1 MNQDQRRPR
10 KSPAPARPSLNSTTS
25 VVVAVVAVIL
35 GFLILRDINGDNAST
50 TDGGGEFTQPTD
62 TAAPTDTVAPTDTAP
77 VDTTIPLTNFKVQ
90 IANASK
96 VPGSAGELTTALQGR
111 GFIVQPATNASE
123 ITPKQTQTVVY
134 FIPGSEVAAARVAQ
148 ELGGVTTAAMPA
160 PIPTESGELGE
171 ATVLILLGTDL
182 AGKPLAAPVGG

>member
-10 KSPAPARPSLNSTTS
+10 RSAAPARPNLNSTTS
-25 VVVAVVAVIL
+25 IVVAVAAVIL
-35 GFLILRDINGDNAST
+35 GFLILRDINGDNSST
-50 TDGGGEFTQPTD
+50 ANPTDAGIAQPTD
-62 TAAPTDTVAPTDTAP
+62 TAAPTDTIPVETT

-134 FIPGSEVAAARVAQ
+134 FIPGSEAAAARVAA

-182 AGKPLAAPVGG
+182 AGKPLAAPVSG

>member
-1 MNQDQRRPR
+1 MYQDQRRPR
-10 KSPAPARPSLNSTTS
+10 RPSAPARPSLNSTTS
-25 VVVAVVAVIL
+25 IVVAVAAVIL
-35 GFLILRDINGDNAST
+35 GFLILRDINGDNSSANT
-50 TDGGGEFTQPTD
+50 GDGGITQPTE
-62 TAAPTDTVAPTDTAP
+62 TVAPTDTIP
-77 VDTTIPLTNFKVQ
+77 VETSVDTTIPLTNFKVQ

-134 FIPGSEVAAARVAQ
+134 FIPGSEQAAARVAA

-182 AGKPLAAPVGG
+182 AGKPLAAPVSG

>member
-10 KSPAPARPSLNSTTS
+10 RSPAPARPSLNSTTS

-50 TDGGGEFTQPTD
+50 TDGGGELTQ
-62 TAAPTDTVAPTDTAP
+62 PTDTVAPTDSAPVETAP

>member
-10 KSPAPARPSLNSTTS
+10 RPVAPARPNLNSTTS
-25 VVVAVVAVIL
+25 IVVAVAAVIL
-35 GFLILRDINGDNAST
+35 GFLILRDINGDNSST
-50 TDGGGEFTQPTD
+50 SNPTDAGIAQPTD
-62 TAAPTDTVAPTDTAP
+62 SVAPTDTIP
-77 VDTTIPLTNFKVQ
+77 VETTVDTTIPLTNFKVQ

-134 FIPGSEVAAARVAQ
+134 FIPGSELAAARVAA

-182 AGKPLAAPVGG
+182 AGKPLATPVSG

>member
-10 KSPAPARPSLNSTTS
+10 RPVAPARPNLNSTTS
-25 VVVAVVAVIL
+25 IVVAVAAVIL
-35 GFLILRDINGDNAST
+35 GFLILRDINGDNSST
-50 TDGGGEFTQPTD
+50 SNPTDAGIAQPTD
-62 TAAPTDTVAPTDTAP
+62 SVAPTDTIP
-77 VDTTIPLTNFKVQ
+77 VETTVDTTIPLTNFKVQ

-123 ITPKQTQTVVY
+123 ITPKQTQTVV
-134 FIPGSEVAAARVAQ
+134 
-148 ELGGVTTAAMPA
+148 TTAAMPA

-182 AGKPLAAPVGG
+182 AGKPLATPVSG

>member
-1 MNQDQRRPR
+1 MNQDARRPR
-10 KSPAPARPSLNSTTS
+10 RPSAPVRPSLNSTTS
-25 VVVAVVAVIL
+25 IVVAVAAVIL
-35 GFLILRDINGDNAST
+35 GFLILRDINGDS
-50 TDGGGEFTQPTD
+50 GTQPTGDAGIAQPAD
-62 TAAPTDTVAPTDTAP
+62 TIAPTDTTPVETT

-96 VPGSAGELTTALQGR
+96 VPGSAGELTTTLQGR

-134 FIPGSEVAAARVAQ
+134 FIPGSELAAARVAA

-182 AGKPLAAPVGG
+182 AGKPLATPVSG

>member
-10 KSPAPARPSLNSTTS
+10 RPAAPARPNLNSTTS
-25 VVVAVVAVIL
+25 IVVAVAAVIL
-35 GFLILRDINGDNAST
+35 GFLILRDINGDNSST
-50 TDGGGEFTQPTD
+50 ANPTDAGIAQPTD
-62 TAAPTDTVAPTDTAP
+62 TAAPTDTIPVETTVA
-77 VDTTIPLTNFKVQ
+77 TTIPLTNFKVQ

-134 FIPGSEVAAARVAQ
+134 FIPGSEVAAARVAA

-182 AGKPLAAPVGG
+182 AGKPLAAPVSG

>member
-10 KSPAPARPSLNSTTS
+10 RPAASARPNLNSTTS
-25 VVVAVVAVIL
+25 IVVAVAAVIL
-35 GFLILRDINGDNAST
+35 GFLILRDINGDNSSSVNP
-50 TDGGGEFTQPTD
+50 TDGGVAQPTD
-62 TAAPTDTVAPTDTAP
+62 DVASTDSVPAETT

-96 VPGSAGELTTALQGR
+96 VPGSAGELTTAMQGR

-134 FIPGSEVAAARVAQ
+134 FIPGSEVAAARVAA

-182 AGKPLAAPVGG
+182 AGKPLAAPVSG

>member
-10 KSPAPARPSLNSTTS
+10 RPAAPARPNLNSTTS
-25 VVVAVVAVIL
+25 IVVAVAAVIL
-35 GFLILRDINGDNAST
+35 GFLILRDINGDNSST
-50 TDGGGEFTQPTD
+50 ANPTDAGIAQPTD
-62 TAAPTDTVAPTDTAP
+62 TAAPTDTIPVETT

-134 FIPGSEVAAARVAQ
+134 FIPGSEVAAARVAA

-182 AGKPLAAPVGG
+182 AGKPLAAPVSG

>member
-10 KSPAPARPSLNSTTS
+10 RPAAPARPNLNSTTS
-25 VVVAVVAVIL
+25 IVVAVAAVIL
-35 GFLILRDINGDNAST
+35 GFLILRDINGDNSST
-50 TDGGGEFTQPTD
+50 ANPTD
-62 TAAPTDTVAPTDTAP
+62 AGIAQPTDTVAPTDTIP
-77 VDTTIPLTNFKVQ
+77 VETTVDTTIPLTNFKVQ

-134 FIPGSEVAAARVAQ
+134 FIPGSEAAAARVAA

-182 AGKPLAAPVGG
+182 AGKPLAAPVSG

>member
-10 KSPAPARPSLNSTTS
+10 RPAASARPNLNSTTS
-25 VVVAVVAVIL
+25 IVVAVAAVIL
-35 GFLILRDINGDNAST
+35 GFLILRDINGDNSST
-50 TDGGGEFTQPTD
+50 ANPTD
-62 TAAPTDTVAPTDTAP
+62 AGIAQPTDTVAPTDTIP
-77 VDTTIPLTNFKVQ
+77 VETTVDTTIPLTNFKVQ

-134 FIPGSEVAAARVAQ
+134 FIPGSEVAAARVAA

-160 PIPTESGELGE
+160 PIPTESGQLGE

-182 AGKPLAAPVGG
+182 AGKPLASPVSG

>member
-1 MNQDQRRPR
+1 MLKLPRGADGFFNEIHPKLRPVE
-10 KSPAPARPSLNSTTS
+10 TT
-25 VVVAVVAVIL
+25 
-35 GFLILRDINGDNAST
+35 
-50 TDGGGEFTQPTD
+50 
-62 TAAPTDTVAPTDTAP
+62 

-90 IANASK
+90 IANGSK

-134 FIPGSEVAAARVAQ
+134 FIPGSEVAAARVAA
-148 ELGGVTTAAMPA
+148 ELGGVATAAMPA

-182 AGKPLAAPVGG
+182 AGKPLATPVSG

>member
-10 KSPAPARPSLNSTTS
+10 RPAAPARPNLNSTTS
-25 VVVAVVAVIL
+25 IVVAVAAVIL
-35 GFLILRDINGDNAST
+35 GFLILRDINGDNSST
-50 TDGGGEFTQPTD
+50 ANPTDAGIAQPTD
-62 TAAPTDTVAPTDTAP
+62 TAAPTDTVPVETT

-134 FIPGSEVAAARVAQ
+134 FIPGSEAAAARVAA

-182 AGKPLAAPVGG
+182 AGKPLAAPVSG